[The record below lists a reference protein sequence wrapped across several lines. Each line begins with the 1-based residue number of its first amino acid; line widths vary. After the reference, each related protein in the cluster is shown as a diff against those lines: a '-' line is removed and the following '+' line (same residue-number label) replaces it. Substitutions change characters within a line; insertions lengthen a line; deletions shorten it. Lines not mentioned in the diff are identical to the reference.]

1 MAFWVGYGYSFW
13 NYGKGIELEWR
24 LSNAMQ
30 FVPALL
36 FLGGVPFIP
45 ERYVLCPASYSLN
58 CSHILKVPDG
68 SSRPTKWKPQAN
80 L

>member
-45 ERYVLCPASYSLN
+45 ERYASCFL
-58 CSHILKVPDG
+58 P
-68 SSRPTKWKPQAN
+68 PTISTAHTF

>member
-45 ERYVLCPASYSLN
+45 ERYVLCLP
-58 CSHILKVPDG
+58 P
-68 SSRPTKWKPQAN
+68 PTLSNAHTF